1 MLKTYFHCKYI
12 DNFPNGNPKRWICCV
27 FLALMCLT
35 SAAQGLSSV
44 FLEYIDKYKGI
55 AIRHCQQYGIPASI
69 TLAQGLLESGAGRSK
84 LATSSNN
91 HFGIKCHSW
100 EGERTYVGAASAY
113 NCYRKYDSPE
123 DGYEDHAK
131 FLQGSCYQ
139 RLFDIPVSDYKGW
152 ARGLKACG
160 YAENPAYAD
169 KLIRLIET
177 YELFQYDLNQ
187 PVMAKA
193 KEESAAT
200 AEAEQTYDEEQAYKK
215 AYDKA
220 FMEHVIHRKWDKY
233 FVVAKRGDTYES
245 IALEFSKKLKDILDY
260 NDITDRNARPRE
272 GERIW
277 VEKKFDRHPS
287 VKFYVAKKGETLHSI
302 SQEYGVRMKSL
313 LKLNAMKP
321 NEELIT
327 GQKIFF
333 Q

>member
-1 MLKTYFHCKYI
+1 M
-12 DNFPNGNPKRWICCV
+12 
-27 FLALMCLT
+27 
-35 SAAQGLSSV
+35 
-44 FLEYIDKYKGI
+44 
-55 AIRHCQQYGIPASI
+55 
-69 TLAQGLLESGAGRSK
+69 
-84 LATSSNN
+84 
-91 HFGIKCHSW
+91 
-100 EGERTYVGAASAY
+100 GAASAY

-131 FLQGSCYQ
+131 FLQGSRYQ

-233 FVVAKRGDTYES
+233 FVVAKHGDTYES

-313 LKLNAMKP
+313 LKFNAMKP

>member
-1 MLKTYFHCKYI
+1 
-12 DNFPNGNPKRWICCV
+12 
-27 FLALMCLT
+27 MCLT
-35 SAAQGLSSV
+35 SVAQGLSSV

-84 LATSSNN
+84 LATGSNN

-131 FLQGSCYQ
+131 FLQGSRYQ

-233 FVVAKRGDTYES
+233 FVVAKHGDTYES

-313 LKLNAMKP
+313 LKFNAMKS